1 MTPTITLIV
10 NIAGTEQTGE
20 APLAIDLAG
29 VFRGSSWGPGAFLDT
44 DKLLAAF
51 PDAPPAWLSVLTVDA
66 DFIAEAINTAINEAD
81 CRYEL
86 SRNLGLEDTPI
97 HVAWVSD
104 GIDTALDAIQG
115 AR

>member
-1 MTPTITLIV
+1 MPPTITLII
-10 NIAGTEQTGE
+10 NIAGVEQTGE

-29 VFRGSSWGPGAFLDT
+29 VMRGSSWGPGAFLDS
-44 DKLLAAF
+44 DKLTAAF
-51 PDAPPAWLSVLTVDA
+51 GKAPAAWRTVLADNA

-86 SRNLGLEDTPI
+86 SRDLGIEGTPV